1 MDDGEASK
9 LWIAG
14 GGTTAVTVT
23 VVDCIAVWPAPSVT
37 VSVYVVETG
46 GVTIT
51 DPPLAMAPTPLSM
64 LPVPPLNVA
73 ERVALSP
80 AVMLCGEAVKLWIA
94 GGGTTAVTVTGVDC
108 VAVWPAPSV
117 TVSVYVVETGGVTVT
132 DPPLAMTP
140 TPLSMLPVPP
150 LNVAE
155 RVALS

>member
-23 VVDCIAVWPAPSVT
+23 V
-37 VSVYVVETG
+37 
-46 GVTIT
+46 
-51 DPPLAMAPTPLSM
+51 
-64 LPVPPLNVA
+64 
-73 ERVALSP
+73 
-80 AVMLCGEAVKLWIA
+80 
-94 GGGTTAVTVTGVDC
+94 VDC

-155 RVALS
+155 RVALSPAVMLCGAAVKLWIAGGGATASGTIAIWSKYMAGSRRPLPSFSAMRWKEVFATPRTSSGTAQCVNAPAGIAPPPQ